1 MTRVRRIALTAL
13 VVALLPGSALA
24 SWVAIG
30 TGTGAGR
37 AETAPTGDV
46 PTVAVT
52 GRNVAVSWSASTFGD
67 GTPVDGYLVARYPSG
82 GGAAQTV
89 GTSCAG
95 TVTTLGCTEAAVPPG
110 TWRYTIT
117 PVHGGWVGGEGGTS
131 AVATVGTPGFAFS
144 SSGTITALPA
154 TRAGTLSDFLTG
166 ETVTFHLDTAGGPVL
181 TGSTIP
187 DPIGFA
193 GTATTSVTIPAGTAD
208 GVHDVVAV
216 GSDGSEASASVT
228 IDTTAPVTTTATIGK
243 SQGGRPGFVTQGG
256 TYYVYANVTDA
267 VSGVA
272 SVTANVSTVTT
283 GTTAAPLAAGS
294 WTVAGVTY
302 GYRSALLTAS
312 NPLAAGSKAFAVSA
326 TDTVGHAGT
335 TGGFSVTVDNT
346 VPTPTN
352 VQTTNGGAT
361 AGKAETD
368 DVVTLTYSESIEPV
382 SILAGWDGTATT
394 VTVRLLQAGGQDR
407 LQVWNAA
414 NTTQLPV
421 GLLRLGRAD
430 YTAANV
436 TFTGSTMTL
445 SGGVVTIVLGT
456 PSGVT
461 GTAAG
466 TGTITWTPSAT
477 ATDLAANACSTA
489 NRTET
494 GAADPDF

>member
-1 MTRVRRIALTAL
+1 
-13 VVALLPGSALA
+13 VALLPGTALA

-30 TGTGAGR
+30 SGTGAGR

-52 GRNVAVSWSASTFGD
+52 GRNVAVSWSVSSFGD
-67 GTPVDGYLVARYPSG
+67 GTAVDGYVVSRYPSG
-82 GGAAQTV
+82 GGAARTV
-89 GTSCAG
+89 GASCAG
-95 TVTTLGCTEAAVPPG
+95 TVTGLTCTEAAVPAG

-117 PVHGGWVGGEGGTS
+117 PVHGGWIGGEGS
-131 AVATVGTPGFAFS
+131 VSVVAAVGAPAFS
-144 SSGTITALPA
+144 FASSATITALPA
-154 TRAGTLSDFLTG
+154 TRAGSLSDYVTG
-166 ETVTFHLDTAGGPVL
+166 ETVTFHLDTAGGPIL
-181 TGSTIP
+181 AGSTTP

-216 GSDGSEASASVT
+216 GSDGSEAAASIT
-228 IDTTAPVTTTATIGK
+228 IDTTAPVATAAVIGK
-243 SQGGRPGFVTQGG
+243 SQGGRPEFVKQGG

-272 SVTANVSTVTT
+272 AVTANVSTVTT
-283 GTTAAPLAAGS
+283 GTTAAPLTAGS

-312 NPLAAGSKAFAVSA
+312 NPLAAGSKAFTISA
-326 TDTVGHAGT
+326 TDTVGNAGT

-346 VPTPTN
+346 VPAPTD
-352 VQTTNGGAT
+352 VQAANGGTT
-361 AGKAETD
+361 AGKVETGD
-368 DVVTLTYSESIEPV
+368 IVTLTYSETMEPV
-382 SILAGWDGTATT
+382 SILAGWDGTSTT
-394 VTVRLLQAGGQDR
+394 VTVRLIQAGGQDR

-414 NTTQLPV
+414 NTAQLPV

-430 YTAANV
+430 YTTANV

-456 PSGVT
+456 PSGAT

-477 ATDLAANACSTA
+477 ATDLASNASTTT

-494 GAADPDF
+494 GAADVDF